1 MEHGERYA
9 RAREF
14 YDVVT
19 GPVGQLRR
27 RCLRARR
34 RQRHLFRPRQDAR
47 AGPQGEIL
55 LGARPAQ
62 YRASRAGLAGHRPG
76 RRLRRR
82 PSARGRDGR
91 GGVRRRVQSR
101 QRPALLCR
109 RQRPHEEGRP
119 QSRAYEDPARRPR
132 RGGRY
137 RGGGASEAGACSTPA
152 CTTPTPSP
160 RSRSRSATMP
170 PSSIRTGRCP
180 RSPRPTPAR
189 AGASG

>member
-19 GPVGQLRR
+19 GPVGQLCR
-27 RCLRARR
+27 RCLRARC
-34 RQRHLFRPRQDAR
+34 RQRHLFRPRQAAR
-47 AGPQGEIL
+47 AEPQGEIL

-82 PSARGRDGR
+82 PPARSRDGR
-91 GGVRRRVQSR
+91 GRVRRRVQYC
-101 QRPALLCR
+101 QRPAVLCR
-109 RQRPHEEGRP
+109 RERPHERSRP
-119 QSRAYEDPARRPR
+119 QSRASQDPARRAGRGRRQR
-132 RGGRY
+132 RGG
-137 RGGGASEAGACSTPA
+137 APEAGARSTAA

-170 PSSIRTGRCP
+170 RISTRMVRCP
-180 RSPRPTPAR
+180 TSPRPTPAR
-189 AGASG
+189 ADASG